1 MNLGRVHAGE
11 WVASLCGALIL
22 VALFMPWHGDDSALG
37 GLSLL
42 DVILAALGI
51 AAVALPFVLAF
62 TRTTNIPIVTET
74 LISTMAV
81 IAAIILLFKLIWA
94 PDGGLK
100 AGFYLGLAGS
110 VLLAI
115 AGWKSTARET

>member
-1 MNLGRVHAGE
+1 MNFRRVHAGE

-22 VALFMPWHGDDSALG
+22 AALFMPWHGDDSALA

-42 DVILAALGI
+42 DLILAALGI
-51 AAVALPFVLAF
+51 AALALPVVLAV

-81 IAAIILLFKLIWA
+81 VAAVVLLFKLVWA

>member
-1 MNLGRVHAGE
+1 MNLRRVHAGE
-11 WVASLCGALIL
+11 WLASLCGALI
-22 VALFMPWHGDDSALG
+22 VAALFLPWQGEDSALAG
-37 GLSLL
+37 FSLL
-42 DVILAALGI
+42 DLILAGLGVAAL
-51 AAVALPFVLAF
+51 ALPAVLAF

-81 IAAIILLFKLIWA
+81 VATVVLLFKLVWA

-115 AGWKSTARET
+115 VGWKSTARES